1 MSTRVPL
8 VALAAFLLC
17 AHSACRRSADAHNL
31 ATVDSLLLVTDS
43 LIKGMNA
50 LDMDAVARIDS
61 LYASKKDVLQARM
74 RDTLTKE
81 EALLLGN
88 YHRTMT
94 KSLGRA
100 KRDHGIVVKD
110 LTMARTQLADLR
122 NDVDKGLL
130 EREVETK
137 YISDERLALAKA
149 RRDADIV
156 ASSVGS
162 VIRDEARWGNKVDSL
177 LASDT
182 ISTK

>member
-1 MSTRVPL
+1 M

-43 LIKGMNA
+43 LITGMNA
-50 LDMDAVARIDS
+50 LDMAAVARIDS
-61 LYASKKDVLQARM
+61 LYASKKDLVEARM
-74 RDTLTKE
+74 HDTLSKNV
-81 EALLLGN
+81 AILFGN

-94 KSLGRA
+94 KSMGRA
-100 KRDHGIVVKD
+100 KRDHGVVLQELIV
-110 LTMARTQLADLR
+110 ARTQLADLR
-122 NDVDKGLL
+122 NDVDKSLL
-130 EREVETK
+130 ERELEMK

-149 RRDADIV
+149 RHDAGVV

-162 VIRDEARWGNKVDSL
+162 VIRDQARFGSKVDSL

-182 ISTK
+182 IPAK

>member
-1 MSTRVPL
+1 MRTRVPL
-8 VALAAFLLC
+8 LALAAFLLC
-17 AHSACRRSADAHNL
+17 AHSACRQSADAHNL

-50 LDMDAVARIDS
+50 LDMASVSRIDS
-61 LYASKKDVLQARM
+61 IYTSKKDMVQARM
-74 RDTLTKE
+74 RDTLSKD
-81 EALLLGN
+81 EALLLVN

-100 KRDHGIVVKD
+100 RKDHDAV
-110 LTMARTQLADLR
+110 LMELATTRTQLSDLR

-130 EREVETK
+130 EREVEVK

-156 ASSVGS
+156 ASSVAS
-162 VIRDEARWGNKVDSL
+162 VIRDEARLGSKVDPL
-177 LASDT
+177 LAPDT
-182 ISTK
+182 IPAK